1 MSLIFSV
8 FFVNAV
14 PFLGF
19 GFLDNFIMICAGDS
33 IDHLFGT
40 VFCFSTMAA
49 AGFGNTISDVIG
61 IGSAHYIERGCEI
74 MGLRPPKLSTIQMEM
89 KSSRKY
95 ASWVSLIFFSL
106 LI

>member
-1 MSLIFSV
+1 
-8 FFVNAV
+8 
-14 PFLGF
+14 
-19 GFLDNFIMICAGDS
+19 
-33 IDHLFGT
+33 
-40 VFCFSTMAA
+40 MAA

-95 ASWVSLIFFSL
+95 ASWPTKNGHRHFQISAGFDP
-106 LI
+106 